1 MPGTVRPP
9 SSVIGVAEASKP
21 LPAAGAPAVRTGHDV
36 PAAHAATSYSMP
48 GMSVPTPAM
57 AKVCPTCGVHYPA
70 EFKVCPKDGA
80 ALTDIVSD
88 GDHDELVGKT
98 LGQSYTILR
107 VVGEGGMG
115 RVYEA
120 RRSEER
126 RVGKECRSRWSRCQ

>member
-70 EFKVCPKDGA
+70 EFKVCPRDA
-80 ALTDIVSD
+80 TELVDADTSQDR
-88 GDHDELVGKT
+88 DELVGQT
-98 LGQSYTILR
+98 LSQTYTLLR
-107 VVGEGGMG
+107 CIGEGGMG

-120 RRSEER
+120 RHTRIGSKRFAIKMLHPEFA
-126 RVGKECRSRWSRCQ
+126 